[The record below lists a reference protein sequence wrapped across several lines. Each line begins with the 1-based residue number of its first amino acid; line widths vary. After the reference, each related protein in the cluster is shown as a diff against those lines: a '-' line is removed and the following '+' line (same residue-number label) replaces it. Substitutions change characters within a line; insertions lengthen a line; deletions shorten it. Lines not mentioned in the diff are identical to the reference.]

1 MQGQWEVIANKAVDL
16 GERLER
22 HLREH
27 GMEGQRMKE
36 QKEEEKKGRIGMEK
50 ELGMEGKKGG
60 MGINRMNLA
69 TEFISNFKVQGNT
82 IEYIGEDRK
91 DTAVYGAVTF
101 SECSRFPVK
110 VLGEASGSMGIG
122 VVD

>member
-16 GERLER
+16 AERLGR

-69 TEFISNFKVQGNT
+69 TKFISNFKVQGNT
-82 IEYIGEDRK
+82 IEYIVGTKQE
-91 DTAVYGAVTF
+91 AVYGAVPF
-101 SECSRFPVK
+101 
-110 VLGEASGSMGIG
+110 
-122 VVD
+122 